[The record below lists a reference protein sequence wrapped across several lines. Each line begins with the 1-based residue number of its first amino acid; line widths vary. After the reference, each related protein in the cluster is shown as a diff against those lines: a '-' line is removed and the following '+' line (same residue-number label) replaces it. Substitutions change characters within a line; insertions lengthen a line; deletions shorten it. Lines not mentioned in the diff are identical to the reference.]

1 MKTFLA
7 LLAFAIGVNVVFATS
22 VMTMFPGQIGGA
34 NTFADY
40 FYYSVGHLTTSG
52 AGDMTPK
59 TAAVRLWTS
68 IFVLTTWVFVFYVA
82 INQIHNIKF
91 GRFG

>member
-1 MKTFLA
+1 MKRFLS
-7 LLAFAIGVNVVFATS
+7 LLAFAIGVNILFAGL
-22 VMTMFPGQIGGA
+22 TMMFFSGQIEGA
-34 NTFADY
+34 TTFSDY

-52 AGDMTPK
+52 SGDLTPK
-59 TAAVRLWTS
+59 TTSVRIWTS
-68 IFVLTTWVFVFYVA
+68 LFVLTVWVYVIYVA

>member
-1 MKTFLA
+1 MKRFLS
-7 LLAFAIGVNVVFATS
+7 LLAFAIGVNIIFALI
-22 VMTMFPGQIGGA
+22 TMIAFPGQIEGA

-52 AGDMTPK
+52 SGSMTPN
-59 TAAVRLWTS
+59 TTAVRVWTS
-68 IFVLTTWVFVFYVA
+68 LYVLLVWVYVIYVA

-91 GRFG
+91 GKLG